1 MNWNQIKA
9 DIRLLALN
17 AVTKVESEARTLL
30 ASEGTKLLSE
40 EKKALAVNLVCQGYA
55 ALTANVPILNATQ
68 FDDQLV
74 KTWAVQAV
82 DWAFDRIGDVL
93 NDLGRAPVINA
104 PELTG
109 ATVEEAQ

>member
-9 DIRLLALN
+9 DVRLLALN

-30 ASEGTKLLSE
+30 ASEGVKLLSE
-40 EKKALAVNLVCQGYA
+40 EKKALAVTLVCQGYS
-55 ALTANVPILNATQ
+55 ALTANVPVLNATEL
-68 FDDQLV
+68 DNQLV

-82 DWAFDRIGDVL
+82 EWAFDRIGDIL

-109 ATVEEAQ
+109 ATVEDSQ